1 MNHNQPSKL
10 EMALAGV
17 CRSCPVCRT
26 ARRRQAGF
34 AYWLV
39 NRVERS
45 LCPFCRAYERV
56 YGRKAHEG
64 GTSRCVQQPQS
75 DE

>member
-1 MNHNQPSKL
+1 MNQKQYSKL
-10 EMALAGV
+10 DVTLASV

-26 ARRRQAGF
+26 ARRRRTGL

-39 NRVERS
+39 NRVESS

-56 YGRKAHEG
+56 YGRKSHETGAAH
-64 GTSRCVQQPQS
+64 QPQS
-75 DE
+75 DT